1 MLPMKNLYIALI
13 AFFIS
18 VSSFGQ
24 LNNFSAGDVV
34 PDFTITDLD
43 GNQHSLYEYT
53 AAGKYV
59 LIDFYTYW
67 CGPCMATA
75 PTVVEFYHTYGCNQ
89 GDVIVLGV
97 EGDGSNA
104 QAHEFEVSAGVDNDD
119 PYPCASGTEGG
130 GGSVHSVYGV
140 AAFPTIVAVG
150 PNNVLL
156 DNDIWP
162 IASIQ
167 TLVDAFP
174 TSTINEMACFVNV
187 QETEEVV
194 ADVRM
199 FPNPANDI
207 VSFAFATNESN
218 DVFSVSVFD
227 AMGKLVLSSS
237 NINSLL
243 DGNLFR
249 LNVSELAA
257 GVYSVHVNQNTN
269 TLFSDRLIIQ

>member
-1 MLPMKNLYIALI
+1 MKNLYIALI
-13 AFFIS
+13 AVFTS

-34 PDFTITDLD
+34 PDFTITDLQ
-43 GNQHSLYEYT
+43 GNEHSLYEYT

-75 PTVVEFYHTYGCNQ
+75 PTVVDFYHNYGCNQ
-89 GDVIVLGV
+89 GDVIVIGV

-104 QAHEFEVSAGVDNDD
+104 QAHEFEVSAGIVGDN

-130 GGSVHSVYGV
+130 GGNVHTVYGV
-140 AAFPTIVAVG
+140 AAFPTIIAVN
-150 PNNVLL
+150 PSNVLI

-162 IASIQ
+162 IASVQ

-174 TSTINEMACFVNV
+174 TSSINEMACFVNV
-187 QETEEVV
+187 QEEEII

-199 FPNPANDI
+199 FPNPANDL
-207 VSFAFATNESN
+207 VSFAFATPQSTQTL
-218 DVFSVSVFD
+218 SVNVYD
-227 AMGKLVLSSS
+227 AMGKLVLNNS
-237 NINSLL
+237 NINSLI

-249 LNVSELAA
+249 LNVSELAS
-257 GVYSVHVNQNTN
+257 GVYSVQVNQDSNN
-269 TLFSDRLIIQ
+269 LFSDRLIIQ